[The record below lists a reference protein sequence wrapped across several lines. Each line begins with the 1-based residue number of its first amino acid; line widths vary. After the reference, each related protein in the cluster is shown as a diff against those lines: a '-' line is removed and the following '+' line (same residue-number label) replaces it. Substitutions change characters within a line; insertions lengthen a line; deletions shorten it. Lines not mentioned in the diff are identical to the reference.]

1 MQGKKEC
8 SYAAC
13 GIVTF
18 MENSMKS
25 PQKTENRTAI
35 QSSNTTPRDI
45 PGRM

>member
-1 MQGKKEC
+1 
-8 SYAAC
+8 
-13 GIVTF
+13 
-18 MENSMKS
+18 MKS